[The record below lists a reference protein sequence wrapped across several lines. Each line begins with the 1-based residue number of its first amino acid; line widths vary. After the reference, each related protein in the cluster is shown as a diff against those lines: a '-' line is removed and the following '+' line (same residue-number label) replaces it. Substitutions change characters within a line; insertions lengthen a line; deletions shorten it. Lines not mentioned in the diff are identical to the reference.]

1 MSTDQAISPTDRFN
15 VSYQFHSLSVLQ
27 QVQQQ
32 QFRDEI
38 QFDMKSNYRLLD
50 SVSVYGKINSISVF
64 LNQEKFSRSLD
75 WSVSSGVGFPI
86 FETQNSL
93 GIGLWM
99 IEQSE
104 IQQKGMLYELSH
116 SSSPNISDVLDSKIT
131 ANLTEGK
138 TPSRYMEKN
147 NFSVSLSDKE
157 NKFFLLGYRHY
168 QLKRDFISSI
178 VGYDNFLLNYRYENN
193 DDISAQVKYG
203 LLDNLDA
210 TYRLLLSNKRVRRFT
225 DSPNLTAPNT
235 EVVVN
240 RSSHQTSIQLRIKRW
255 MVALSSEIQNQ
266 TENYRVTETTGLI
279 GQNFDIQNNKF
290 NRRNNESRSISLQ
303 PTVNYVGEQVESRT
317 IFFVQKTEYDNPN
330 NNRLDDRD
338 VGVLGFNQ
346 WLGFDGGYLGKVSY
360 QIEYQNLHQVFI
372 HKDNSGDNYRNHL
385 LSLSQQWMF
394 PISSVLKNYLTTT
407 ISSQFRIYD
416 YDSRFIDKKSF
427 TFRSFDCSDSVTISA
442 GQFSHLIAVRT
453 SENVQG
459 KFFPS
464 EFSELPMRSYSLYS
478 IEYGIQWISLPLFIS
493 GRFTNQD
500 QFSFVPKN
508 HHLDQ
513 KIRQY
518 GPVLRYNSNSSQ
530 HDLIVDLWLQFQ
542 SINENKAD
550 FLPSTRFSYTYSF

>member
-1 MSTDQAISPTDRFN
+1 MSATQVISPTDRFN

-38 QFDMKSNYRLLD
+38 QFDLKSNYRWLD

-64 LNQEKFSRSLD
+64 LDQEKFSRSLD

-193 DDISAQVKYG
+193 DDISAQVKYS

-240 RSSHQTSIQLRIKRW
+240 RSSHQTSIQLQIKRW

-407 ISSQFRIYD
+407 VSSQFRIYD

-427 TFRSFDCSDSVTISA
+427 TFRSFDCSDSLTLST

-453 SENVQG
+453 SEKIQG

-464 EFSELPMRSYSLYS
+464 EFSELPMRSYSLYA

-500 QFSFVPKN
+500 QFSFVQKN

-542 SINENKAD
+542 SINENKAN